1 MANNRWIVR
10 VWLALATLSSIV
22 GVVSHFVRAEWMQSR
37 GVAMLDA
44 VIGGIV
50 LVAATVYVVWQMVHL
65 ALHRPRRIKQE
76 MRRWGESALSVVLS
90 GMLLGW
96 FDGAFG
102 YRFMYGDVVW
112 ILLITVGYKIVGT
125 TIKYRLRHRLP
136 SRRGAHGSKQA
147 SVKAL

>member
-10 VWLALATLSSIV
+10 VWLVLATLSSIV
-22 GVVSHFVRAEWMQSR
+22 GVMSHFVRAEWMQSR
-37 GVAMLDA
+37 GVELLDA
-44 VIGGIV
+44 VIGGIA
-50 LVAATVYVVWQMVHL
+50 LASATVYVVWQMVRI
-65 ALHRPRRIKQE
+65 ALHCPRRIKQA
-76 MRRWGESALSVVLS
+76 MRRWGEPALSVVLS
-90 GMLLGW
+90 GVLLGW

-125 TIKYRLRHRLP
+125 TLKYRLRHRLP

-147 SVKAL
+147 SAKAM

>member
-1 MANNRWIVR
+1 MENNRWIVR
-10 VWLALATLSSIV
+10 VWLALATLSSIA
-22 GVVSHFVRAEWMQSR
+22 GVVSHFVKAEWMQSR
-37 GVAMLDA
+37 GVELLDA

-50 LVAATVYVVWQMVHL
+50 LFAATVYVVWQMVQL

-90 GMLLGW
+90 GVLLWW

-112 ILLITVGYKIVGT
+112 ILLVTVGYKIIGT

-136 SRRGAHGSKQA
+136 SRQGLFRHKQA
-147 SVKAL
+147 SAKVL